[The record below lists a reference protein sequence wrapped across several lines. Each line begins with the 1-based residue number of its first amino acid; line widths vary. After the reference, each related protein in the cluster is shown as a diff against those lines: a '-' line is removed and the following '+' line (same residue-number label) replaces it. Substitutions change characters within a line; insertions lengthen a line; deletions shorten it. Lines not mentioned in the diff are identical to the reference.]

1 MRAQTGRVRT
11 APLKAAPL
19 KKGRAALWEFLQG
32 LGKTFMLPVALLAFC
47 GIILG
52 VGSSLSSDAVT
63 DNLTFLKG
71 EGFHLVFTW
80 LANTGQVA
88 FTFLPVLFAMA
99 IPLGLAREDK
109 GVAAFSGFV
118 GYVAM
123 NLAVNF
129 FLTAKNVDF
138 EDKKAVE
145 HYGIAEVL
153 GIQSIDTGLL
163 GAVAVGIVVSVL
175 HRRFRT
181 QRMPD
186 ALAFFG
192 GLRFVPIV
200 STLVLSVAG
209 LLIPLVW
216 PTFNG
221 WIKDIGEAIG
231 HAGVFGPFFF
241 GAGEVLLRPVGLHH
255 ILVAMFRF
263 TDVGGSGTV
272 CGDHVSGALNMFYA
286 QLNCS
291 APAGDEV
298 TSATHFLSQGKM
310 AAYLGGLPGA
320 ALAMYHCARREMRP
334 EIKALLVSGVVA
346 CVVGGI
352 TEPLEFLFLFI
363 APWLYL
369 LHAVLVGLGFLT
381 AAGLGVFIGNTDG
394 NVIDWLVFGV
404 LQGTTTRWYLVPVIA
419 AVWFAAYYFLFR
431 WAIRRFDLRTPG
443 RDEPEPD
450 EAGQDGTGQD
460 ARPGAAPAAAS
471 GSAADGT
478 SGADGTSAGAADGGP
493 GRAPA
498 DGAASGGATEGA
510 AAEGTAEGGAR
521 TAAPAAAPALVAGRY
536 DPVAILDALGGPD
549 NIRTL
554 DNCITRLRMTVEDA
568 GRLQEARLKKLGAVG
583 VVTLDAHTVQ
593 VVIGPQVQSVKDALD
608 GLLPGG
614 RS

>member
-1 MRAQTGRVRT
+1 MQKT
-11 APLKAAPL
+11 K
-19 KKGRAALWEFLQG
+19 AALWEFLQG

-47 GIILG
+47 GIMLG
-52 VGSSLSSDAVT
+52 IGSSLSSDAVT
-63 DNLTFLKG
+63 DNVAFLRG

-80 LANTGQVA
+80 MANTGLVA

-129 FLTAKNVDF
+129 YLTAKGVDF
-138 EDKKAVE
+138 EDEKAIR
-145 HYGIAEVL
+145 HYGIADVL
-153 GIQSIDTGLL
+153 GVQSIDTGLL
-163 GAVAVGIVVSVL
+163 GAVAVGIVVSLL

-200 STLVLSVAG
+200 SALVLSVLG

-221 WIKDIGEAIG
+221 WINAVGRGIG
-231 HAGVFGPFFF
+231 HTGVFGPFFF
-241 GAGEVLLRPVGLHH
+241 GMGEVLLRPIGLHH

-272 CGDHVSGALNMFYA
+272 CGDHVSGALNLFYA
-286 QLNCS
+286 QLDCS
-291 APAGDEV
+291 AAPNSAV
-298 TSATHFLSQGKM
+298 TDATHFLSQGKM

-320 ALAMYHCARREMRP
+320 ALAMYHCARRRMRP

-352 TEPLEFLFLFI
+352 TEPLEFLFLFV
-363 APWLYL
+363 APWLYVI
-369 LHAVLVGLGFLT
+369 HAVLVGLGFLT
-381 AAGLGVFIGNTDG
+381 AAVLGVFIGNTDG

-404 LQGTTTRWYLVPVIA
+404 LQGSTTKWYLVPVIA

-431 WAIRRFDLRTPG
+431 WAITRFDLKTPG
-443 RDEPEPD
+443 REDPPADDAHETAHGEAHDAGHDED
-450 EAGQDGTGQD
+450 QDGDQS
-460 ARPGAAPAAAS
+460 GAAPER
-471 GSAADGT
+471 
-478 SGADGTSAGAADGGP
+478 P
-493 GRAPA
+493 R
-498 DGAASGGATEGA
+498 E
-510 AAEGTAEGGAR
+510 
-521 TAAPAAAPALVAGRY
+521 LVAGKY
-536 DPVAILDALGGPD
+536 DAAAMLDAIGGAG
-549 NIRTL
+549 NIRSL
-554 DNCITRLRMTVEDA
+554 DNCITRLRMTVADA
-568 GRLQEARLKKLGAVG
+568 EQVDEARLKKLGAVG
-583 VVTLDAHTVQ
+583 VIKLDGHNVQ
-593 VVIGPQVQSVKDALD
+593 VVIGPQVQSVKDALATM
-608 GLLPGG
+608 LPVG
-614 RS
+614 RP

>member
-1 MRAQTGRVRT
+1 MQTDPMKIARIRRARSS
-11 APLKAAPL
+11 
-19 KKGRAALWEFLQG
+19 LWEFFQG

-47 GIILG
+47 GIMLG
-52 VGSSLSSDAVT
+52 IGSSLSSDAVT
-63 DNLTFLKG
+63 ENLTFLQG
-71 EGFHLVFTW
+71 QGFHVVFTW
-80 LANTGQVA
+80 MANTGQVA

-129 FLTAKNVDF
+129 YLTTRGVDF
-138 EDKKAVE
+138 EDEKEIA
-145 HYGIAEVL
+145 HYGIADVL

-163 GAVAVGIVVSVL
+163 GAVAVGIVVAWL
-175 HRRFRT
+175 HGRFRT

-200 STLVLSVAG
+200 SALVLSALG

-255 ILVAMFRF
+255 VLVAMFRF
-263 TDVGGSGTV
+263 TDVGGSGAV
-272 CGDHVSGALNMFYA
+272 CGEHVSGALNMFYA
-286 QLNCS
+286 QLNCDA
-291 APAGDEV
+291 APNGDV

-320 ALAMYHCARREMRP
+320 ALAMYHCARRAMRP

-369 LHAVLVGLGFLT
+369 IHAVLVGLGFLT
-381 AAGLGVFIGNTDG
+381 AAVLGVFIGNTDG

-404 LQGTTTRWYLVPVIA
+404 LQGSTTKWYLVPVIA

-443 RDEPEPD
+443 RDEPEP
-450 EAGQDGTGQD
+450 E
-460 ARPGAAPAAAS
+460 PEEEAAAS
-471 GSAADGT
+471 GTGE
-478 SGADGTSAGAADGGP
+478 P
-493 GRAPA
+493 V
-498 DGAASGGATEGA
+498 
-510 AAEGTAEGGAR
+510 
-521 TAAPAAAPALVAGRY
+521 ALVAGRY
-536 DPVAILDALGGPD
+536 DPAAILEALGGAG

-554 DNCITRLRMTVEDA
+554 DNCITRLRLTVEDA
-568 GRLQEARLKKLGAVG
+568 GQLDEARLKKLGAVG
-583 VVTLDAHTVQ
+583 VVTLDAHTAQ
-593 VVIGPQVQSVKDALD
+593 VVVGPQVQSVKDALD
-608 GLLPGG
+608 GLLPKGSG
-614 RS
+614 A

>member
-1 MRAQTGRVRT
+1 MQTEPMKT
-11 APLKAAPL
+11 ARIRQAKSS
-19 KKGRAALWEFLQG
+19 LWEFLQG

-47 GIILG
+47 GIMLG
-52 VGSSLSSDAVT
+52 IGSSLSSDAVT
-63 DNLTFLKG
+63 DNLTFLQG

-80 LANTGQVA
+80 MASTGQVA
-88 FTFLPVLFAMA
+88 FSFLPVLFAMA

-118 GYVAM
+118 GFASM

-129 FLTAKNVDF
+129 FLTAKSVDF
-138 EDKKAVE
+138 EDEKEIA
-145 HYGIAEVL
+145 HYGIADVL

-163 GAVAVGIVVSVL
+163 GAVAVGVIVSVL

-181 QRMPD
+181 QQLPD

-200 STLVLSVAG
+200 SALVLSVLG

-221 WIKDIGEAIG
+221 WISDIGRGIG

-241 GAGEVLLRPVGLHH
+241 GMGEVLLRPIGLHH
-255 ILVAMFRF
+255 VLVAMFRF
-263 TDVGGSGTV
+263 TDVGGAGAV

-286 QLNCS
+286 QLNCD
-291 APAGDEV
+291 APPSDDV

-310 AAYLGGLPGA
+310 AVYLGGLPGA
-320 ALAMYHCARREMRP
+320 ALAMYHCARRSMRP

-369 LHAVLVGLGFLT
+369 IHAVLVGLGFLT
-381 AAGLGVFIGNTDG
+381 AAVLGVFIGNTDG
-394 NVIDWLVFGV
+394 NVIDLLVFGV

-419 AVWFAAYYFLFR
+419 AVWFAGYYFLFR
-431 WAIRRFDLRTPG
+431 WAIRRFDLKTPG
-443 RDEPEPD
+443 RDDEPADD
-450 EAGQDGTGQD
+450 ENSGTSEDGGTRDGAAGDG
-460 ARPGAAPAAAS
+460 AAAAPAK
-471 GSAADGT
+471 
-478 SGADGTSAGAADGGP
+478 
-493 GRAPA
+493 
-498 DGAASGGATEGA
+498 
-510 AAEGTAEGGAR
+510 
-521 TAAPAAAPALVAGRY
+521 PALVAGKY
-536 DPVAILDALGGPD
+536 DPAAILDAIGGPD

-568 GRLQEARLKKLGAVG
+568 ERLDEARLKKLGAVG
-583 VVTLDAHTVQ
+583 VVKLDAHTVQ
-593 VVIGPQVQSVKDALD
+593 VVIGPQVQGVKDAIA
-608 GLLPGG
+608 GLIPVD
-614 RS
+614 

>member
-1 MRAQTGRVRT
+1 MQTGPMNSGSRNSARIRQ
-11 APLKAAPL
+11 AKSS
-19 KKGRAALWEFLQG
+19 LWEFFQG

-47 GIILG
+47 GIMLG
-52 VGSSLSSDAVT
+52 IGSSLSSDAVT

-71 EGFHLVFTW
+71 EAFHLVFTW
-80 LANTGQVA
+80 MANTGGVA

-118 GYVAM
+118 GFASM

-129 FLTAKNVDF
+129 FLTAKDVDF
-138 EDKKAVE
+138 EDKKAIA
-145 HYGIAEVL
+145 HYGIADVL

-163 GAVAVGIVVSVL
+163 GAVAVGIIVSLL

-192 GLRFVPIV
+192 GLRFVPII
-200 STLVLSVAG
+200 SALALSVVG
-209 LLIPLVW
+209 LVIPLLW

-231 HAGVFGPFFF
+231 HTGVFGPFFF
-241 GAGEVLLRPVGLHH
+241 GMGEVLLRPIGLHH
-255 ILVAMFRF
+255 VLVAMFRF
-263 TDVGGSGTV
+263 TDVGGAGTV
-272 CGDHVSGALNMFYA
+272 CGEHVSGALNMFYA
-286 QLNCS
+286 QLNCD
-291 APAGDEV
+291 APANSDV

-320 ALAMYHCARREMRP
+320 ALAMYHCARRAMRP

-369 LHAVLVGLGFLT
+369 IHAVLVGLGFLV
-381 AAGLGVFIGNTDG
+381 AAVLGVFIGNTDG
-394 NVIDWLVFGV
+394 NVIDWLVFGI
-404 LQGTTTRWYLVPVIA
+404 LQGTTTKWYLVPVIA
-419 AVWFAAYYFLFR
+419 AVWFAVYYFLFR
-431 WAIRRFDLRTPG
+431 WAIRRFDLKTPG
-443 RDEPEPD
+443 REDPEDGQEGDEQKG
-450 EAGQDGTGQD
+450 AGQKE
-460 ARPGAAPAAAS
+460 S
-471 GSAADGT
+471 
-478 SGADGTSAGAADGGP
+478 
-493 GRAPA
+493 
-498 DGAASGGATEGA
+498 ASGGGEGA
-510 AAEGTAEGGAR
+510 PGDAD
-521 TAAPAAAPALVAGRY
+521 AAPDAPKRELVAGKY
-536 DPVAILDALGGPD
+536 DPVAILEALGGPD

-568 GRLQEARLKKLGAVG
+568 ERLDEARLKKLGAVG

-593 VVIGPQVQSVKDALD
+593 VVIGPQVQSVKDALAT
-608 GLLPGG
+608 LVQVK
-614 RS
+614 

>member
-1 MRAQTGRVRT
+1 MNSSDGSRKSARIRQV
-11 APLKAAPL
+11 KSS
-19 KKGRAALWEFLQG
+19 LWEFFQG

-47 GIILG
+47 GIMLG
-52 VGSSLSSDAVT
+52 IGSSLSSDAVT
-63 DNLTFLKG
+63 GNLTFLRG

-80 LANTGQVA
+80 MANTGGVA

-118 GYVAM
+118 GYASM

-129 FLTAKNVDF
+129 FLTAKDVDF
-138 EDKKAVE
+138 EDKKAIA
-145 HYGIAEVL
+145 HYGIADVL

-163 GAVAVGIVVSVL
+163 GAVAVGIIVSVL

-192 GLRFVPIV
+192 GLRFVPII
-200 STLVLSVAG
+200 SALVLSVVG
-209 LLIPLVW
+209 LVIPLLW

-241 GAGEVLLRPVGLHH
+241 GMGEVLLRPVGLHH
-255 ILVAMFRF
+255 VLVAMFRF
-263 TDVGGSGTV
+263 TDVGGSGVV

-286 QLNCS
+286 QLNCD
-291 APAGDEV
+291 APAGSDV

-320 ALAMYHCARREMRP
+320 ALAMYHCARRAMRP

-369 LHAVLVGLGFLT
+369 IHAVLVGLGFLT
-381 AAGLGVFIGNTDG
+381 AAVLGVFIGNTDG

-404 LQGTTTRWYLVPVIA
+404 LQGTTTKWYLVPVIA
-419 AVWFAAYYFLFR
+419 AVWFAVYYFLFR
-431 WAIRRFDLRTPG
+431 WAIRRFDLKTPG
-443 RDEPEPD
+443 RDEPEPED
-450 EAGQDGTGQD
+450 DATEAGATRGDDAGAEDRPADD
-460 ARPGAAPAAAS
+460 ARAAS
-471 GSAADGT
+471 T
-478 SGADGTSAGAADGGP
+478 
-493 GRAPA
+493 APPP
-498 DGAASGGATEGA
+498 E
-510 AAEGTAEGGAR
+510 
-521 TAAPAAAPALVAGRY
+521 PKLVAGKY
-536 DPVAILDALGGPD
+536 DPVAILEALGGPG

-568 GRLQEARLKKLGAVG
+568 EALDEARLKKLGAVG

-593 VVIGPQVQSVKDALD
+593 VVIGPQVQSVKDAIA
-608 GLLPGG
+608 GLV
-614 RS
+614 RVK